1 MSLLQ
6 DCAEIAEMREKYIEA
21 MKTIQALESIV
32 NKYTTTSLRAESM
45 CVGYEILD
53 SQRMIDSVLREL
65 NRYEEALRVKGLA

>member
-32 NKYTTTSLRAESM
+32 NKYTTTSLRTESM

>member
-32 NKYTTTSLRAESM
+32 NKYTTTSLRAEGM